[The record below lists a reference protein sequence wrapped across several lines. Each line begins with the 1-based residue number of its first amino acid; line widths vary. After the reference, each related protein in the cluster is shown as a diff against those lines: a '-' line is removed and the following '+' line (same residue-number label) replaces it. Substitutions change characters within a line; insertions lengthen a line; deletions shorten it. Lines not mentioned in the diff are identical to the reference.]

1 MPQRLASRITPSQVL
16 VLGFATLIFLGAM
29 VLMLPVSSASGQ
41 WTNFIDALFT
51 ATSAVC
57 VTGLVVV
64 DTGSFWSPFG
74 QVVVLLLIQIGGLGI
89 MTVSTLFFFLIGK
102 RITLRE
108 RLVMQESLGGGTLA
122 GLVRLTREVL
132 LVTLVVETLGTAFLT
147 GRWALDYPLGQALYL
162 GVFHAV
168 SAFNNAGFD
177 LFGSSLVGYVDDA
190 VTILTVGGL
199 IIAGGLG
206 FTVILELWHRRRGQR
221 LSLHAKLVLAVTAG
235 LILAGALLIFL
246 FEASNPRTMGPLSF
260 RGRLLAAFFHSVTP
274 RTAGFNSLVTGN
286 LREATL
292 LLTIILMFI
301 GASPASTGG
310 GIKTS
315 TFGTLLL
322 AIRATIRGDSEPLAF
337 GRRIPR
343 GTVQRALAITL
354 MAGALVLG
362 ITTVLL
368 LTEGSH
374 LLETLFEVT
383 SAFGTVGLSTGLT
396 PRLSPEGRLL
406 ISLTMYIGRVGPL
419 TLAYSLVQAAT
430 RRRTGI
436 CYPEDRV
443 MVG

>member
-1 MPQRLASRITPSQVL
+1 MPQRLVSRITPSQVL
-16 VLGFATLIFLGAM
+16 VLGFATLILLGAL
-29 VLMLPVSSASGQ
+29 VLTLPVSSASGQ

-122 GLVRLTREVL
+122 GLVRLTHEVL
-132 LVTLVVETLGTAFLT
+132 LVTLVVETLGTALLT
-147 GRWALDYPLGQALYL
+147 ARWAFDYPLGQALYL

-177 LFGSSLVGYVDDA
+177 LFGSSLVGYVDDV

-199 IIAGGLG
+199 IIVGGLG
-206 FTVILELWHRRRGQR
+206 FTVILELWHHRQGHR
-221 LSLHAKLVLAVTAG
+221 LSLHAKLVLVVTAG

-246 FEASNPRTMGPLSF
+246 FEASNPQTMGPLSL

-322 AIRATIRGDSEPLAF
+322 AIRATVQGESEPQVF

-362 ITTVLL
+362 ITTILL

-406 ISLTMYIGRVGPL
+406 ISLTMFIGRVGPL

-430 RRRTGI
+430 RRRAGI